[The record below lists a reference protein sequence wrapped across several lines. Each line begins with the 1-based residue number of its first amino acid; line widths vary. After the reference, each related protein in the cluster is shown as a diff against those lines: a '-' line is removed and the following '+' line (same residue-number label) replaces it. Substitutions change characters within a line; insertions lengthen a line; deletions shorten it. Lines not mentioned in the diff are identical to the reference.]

1 MLAALCLCLLV
12 TAARAQ
18 LQQLDGNYLP
28 PNPDGGENNN
38 RYCPPAKTITSYS
51 DRLVVDTQTRV
62 VSQPVVDYVTS
73 TVISSQV
80 VPSVIV
86 RTSVFRSTVVVP
98 QEVVRTSNV
107 VRYVTRTVQVPG
119 AVRQVVRTS
128 EQVVRSTVI
137 RQLTTTLETTQLRTS
152 VQFRTQTRT
161 IFVTSTQ
168 IVPQVSVFTER
179 RPVPGPNVVVTRT
192 EEVLKTRVVSQP
204 SAPVVSTFVQEEV
217 RFRTVP
223 VQVPGAVRTSTVIQ
237 QSQRVIPV
245 ESEVVVPQVNT
256 VEVTSAR
263 QFERTLYKTYTSQQ
277 VVPVQVVNTQY
288 VDSRIVKTQQIQVT
302 NTDIRVNTNFVTVT
316 EPAREVVSV
325 VYRTDVNVVTQPGNV
340 IPVVRTQT
348 VEQVVNREVL
358 STRVIPNVVVRTKF
372 IDLPCKSR
380 GGGGYGRSHGGYG
393 GYGSSNDGGCNPATG
408 AGCGGSNDRNVG
420 NTFVSGGNANCP
432 QDRVVTVPRVSTS
445 VQQIVRTVQVPQVNT
460 QVVTQTTLVPS
471 FVTSTVVSTDIG
483 TRVEYLTR
491 TETNVDTQQVVSTV
505 RLPDQVN
512 TVTQTVY
519 RTELGTE
526 YNTQTQYVTRQDV
539 RTSVSVVN
547 TQVQV
552 PTVVQVP
559 RLQVSTQV
567 VPVPGPAQTQ
577 LRTVYN
583 TREITS
589 YYQVPAET
597 IVKTSIQYRTEV
609 VSQPVRQPDTYVTV
623 TSVNVVPVTSIVYRT
638 RVVPQY
644 VTNTKNVAN
653 TVTRTSVTTQLVPVR
668 STIVQNVVNT
678 RFVTDYVT
686 DTQRVVRTEVKQV
699 YNTVRVPSQPR
710 VVYRTEVVQV
720 ASTVRGADTYN
731 TQIVTVPVQREVY
744 NTRIVD
750 QVQNQERVVTQKRG
764 GGYCGGGGGGHAKGY
779 GGYHRY

>member
-18 LQQLDGNYLP
+18 VPQLDGNYLP
-28 PNPDGGENNN
+28 PDPDGDGNNN

-152 VQFRTQTRT
+152 VQFRTQTKT

-179 RPVPGPNVVVTRT
+179 RPVPGPNVVVTKT

-245 ESEVVVPQVNT
+245 ESEVVVPQVKT
-256 VEVTSAR
+256 IDVTSTEL
-263 QFERTLYKTYTSQQ
+263 FERTLYKTYTSQQ

-358 STRVIPNVVVRTKF
+358 STRVIPNIVVRTKF
-372 IDLPCKSR
+372 IDLPCRSGGR
-380 GGGGYGRSHGGYG
+380 GGFAAPS
-393 GYGSSNDGGCNPATG
+393 GSYSAPLDIDSRT
-408 AGCGGSNDRNVG
+408 DFR
-420 NTFVSGGNANCP
+420 T
-432 QDRVVTVPRVSTS
+432 QLVTK
-445 VQQIVRTVQVPQVNT
+445 VN
-460 QVVTQTTLVPS
+460 
-471 FVTSTVVSTDIG
+471 
-483 TRVEYLTR
+483 
-491 TETNVDTQQVVSTV
+491 TQQVVSTV
-505 RLPDQVN
+505 RLPDQFSTVIRTVVRTQVN
-512 TVTQTVY
+512 T
-519 RTELGTE
+519 EFK
-526 YNTQTQYVTRQDV
+526 TQTQYVTRQDV

-559 RLQVSTQV
+559 RLQVSTLV

-589 YYQVPAET
+589 FFQVPAET

-609 VSQPVRQPDTYVTV
+609 VSQPVRQPDTFVTV
-623 TSVNVVPVTSIVYRT
+623 TSVNVVPVTSIVYRS

-644 VTNTKNVAN
+644 VTNTKNVAQ
-653 TVTRTSVTTQLVPVR
+653 TVTRTEATTQLVPVR
-668 STIVQNVVNT
+668 STIVQNVVSP

-764 GGYCGGGGGGHAKGY
+764 GGYCGGGGGHSGGY
-779 GGYHRY
+779 GGYRPPY

>member
-18 LQQLDGNYLP
+18 VPHSSMATTFRLIPTVTETTTASARLP
-28 PNPDGGENNN
+28 RPSRRIPT
-38 RYCPPAKTITSYS
+38 A
-51 DRLVVDTQTRV
+51 VVDTQTRV

-98 QEVVRTSNV
+98 QEVV
-107 VRYVTRTVQVPG
+107 PG

-152 VQFRTQTRT
+152 VQFRTQTKT

-168 IVPQVSVFTER
+168 IVPQ
-179 RPVPGPNVVVTRT
+179 T

-245 ESEVVVPQVNT
+245 ESEVVVPQVKT
-256 VEVTSAR
+256 IDVTSTEL
-263 QFERTLYKTYTSQQ
+263 FERTLYKTYTSQQ

-348 VEQVVNREVL
+348 VEQIVNREVL
-358 STRVIPNVVVRTKF
+358 STRVIPNIVVRTKF
-372 IDLPCKSR
+372 IDC
-380 GGGGYGRSHGGYG
+380 H
-393 GYGSSNDGGCNPATG
+393 
-408 AGCGGSNDRNVG
+408 AG
-420 NTFVSGGNANCP
+420 
-432 QDRVVTVPRVSTS
+432 
-445 VQQIVRTVQVPQVNT
+445 VNT
-460 QVVTQTTLVPS
+460 E
-471 FVTSTVVSTDIG
+471 FK
-483 TRVEYLTR
+483 
-491 TETNVDTQQVVSTV
+491 
-505 RLPDQVN
+505 
-512 TVTQTVY
+512 
-519 RTELGTE
+519 
-526 YNTQTQYVTRQDV
+526 TQTQYVTRQDV

-547 TQVQV
+547 KQVQV

-567 VPVPGPAQTQ
+567 VPVPGTCQDQ

-589 YYQVPAET
+589 FFQVPAET

-609 VSQPVRQPDTYVTV
+609 VSQPVRQPDTFVTV
-623 TSVNVVPVTSIVYRT
+623 TSVNVVPVTSIVYRS

-644 VTNTKNVAN
+644 VTSTKNVAN
-653 TVTRTSVTTQLVPVR
+653 TVTRTEATTQLVPVR
-668 STIVQNVVNT
+668 STIVQNVVSP

-699 YNTVRVPSQPR
+699 YSTVRVPSQPR

-764 GGYCGGGGGGHAKGY
+764 GGYCGGGHSGGY
-779 GGYHRY
+779 GGYRPPY

>member
-1 MLAALCLCLLV
+1 MRAIFLSAALLALSV
-12 TAARAQ
+12 ATPQ
-18 LQQLDGNYLP
+18 YY
-28 PNPDGGENNN
+28 NNN
-38 RYCPPAKTITSYS
+38 RG
-51 DRLVVDTQTRV
+51 
-62 VSQPVVDYVTS
+62 
-73 TVISSQV
+73 SS
-80 VPSVIV
+80 S
-86 RTSVFRSTVVVP
+86 SGLLNLF
-98 QEVVRTSNV
+98 
-107 VRYVTRTVQVPG
+107 
-119 AVRQVVRTS
+119 
-128 EQVVRSTVI
+128 
-137 RQLTTTLETTQLRTS
+137 
-152 VQFRTQTRT
+152 
-161 IFVTSTQ
+161 
-168 IVPQVSVFTER
+168 
-179 RPVPGPNVVVTRT
+179 
-192 EEVLKTRVVSQP
+192 
-204 SAPVVSTFVQEEV
+204 
-217 RFRTVP
+217 
-223 VQVPGAVRTSTVIQ
+223 
-237 QSQRVIPV
+237 
-245 ESEVVVPQVNT
+245 
-256 VEVTSAR
+256 
-263 QFERTLYKTYTSQQ
+263 
-277 VVPVQVVNTQY
+277 
-288 VDSRIVKTQQIQVT
+288 
-302 NTDIRVNTNFVTVT
+302 
-316 EPAREVVSV
+316 
-325 VYRTDVNVVTQPGNV
+325 
-340 IPVVRTQT
+340 
-348 VEQVVNREVL
+348 
-358 STRVIPNVVVRTKF
+358 
-372 IDLPCKSR
+372 
-380 GGGGYGRSHGGYG
+380 
-393 GYGSSNDGGCNPATG
+393 SSNDGGCNPATG

-460 QVVTQTTLVPS
+460 QLVTQTTLVPS

-505 RLPDQVN
+505 RLPDEVN
-512 TVTQTVY
+512 EVTQTVY

-559 RLQVSTQV
+559 RLQISTQV

-609 VSQPVRQPDTYVTV
+609 VSQPVRQPDTFVTV

-668 STIVQNVVNT
+668 STIVQNVVST

-764 GGYCGGGGGGHAKGY
+764 GGYCGGGGHAKGY
-779 GGYHRY
+779 GGYHSY